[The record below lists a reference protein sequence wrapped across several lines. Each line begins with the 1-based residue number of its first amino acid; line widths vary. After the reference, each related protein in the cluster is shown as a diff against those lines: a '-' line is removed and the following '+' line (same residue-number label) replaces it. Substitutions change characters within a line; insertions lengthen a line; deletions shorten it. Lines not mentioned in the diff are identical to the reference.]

1 MNLNDLKADALYA
14 LKPNCSFNAKVSS
27 DNVFSFDWLEADDSE
42 KPTDEQ
48 ITAKAQELLNGLPA
62 KELRRKRTEKL
73 VESDWRSNSDV
84 TMSDEW
90 KTYRQALRDL
100 PANSTPT
107 FNDTT
112 GALENVT
119 WPTEPS

>member
-1 MNLNDLKADALYA
+1 MNLNDLKPDALYA
-14 LKPNCSFNAKVSS
+14 LKPNCSFNAKISK

-73 VESDWRSNSDV
+73 ESSDWRSN
-84 TMSDEW
+84 
-90 KTYRQALRDL
+90 
-100 PANSTPT
+100 
-107 FNDTT
+107 
-112 GALENVT
+112 
-119 WPTEPS
+119 

>member
-1 MNLNDLKADALYA
+1 MNLNDFKPDALYA
-14 LKPNCSFNAKVSS
+14 LKPNCSFNARVSS
-27 DNVFSFDWLEADDSE
+27 DNVFSFEWLEADDSE

-107 FNDTT
+107 FNGTT

-119 WPTEPS
+119 WPTKPT